1 MCQSTSQISRNAGR
15 NRRTCQKNHSIST
28 RSWANVASNVSTPDE
43 ELRRRFKNE
52 IGSIRKK
59 AEQALVG
66 ALVKY
71 HQRRAKRL
79 RNKLRKLEQ
88 YKSRRNRNTVTKQTS
103 HQKTQSPARKKTVNK
118 DDNVNELA
126 EELKT
131 KIGEVD
137 VLLEQMRSQVCANKQ
152 SESYSCL
159 LSDSLEVRG
168 KGKANRRDNK
178 AAKTAK
184 EKSGEKSKTKS
195 AFVTPLSHANSIS
208 KTCQMN
214 N

>member
-1 MCQSTSQISRNAGR
+1 M
-15 NRRTCQKNHSIST
+15 
-28 RSWANVASNVSTPDE
+28 W
-43 ELRRRFKNE
+43 
-52 IGSIRKK
+52 
-59 AEQALVG
+59 
-66 ALVKY
+66 
-71 HQRRAKRL
+71 
-79 RNKLRKLEQ
+79 
-88 YKSRRNRNTVTKQTS
+88 NTVTKQTS

-131 KIGEVD
+131 KIGEFD

-178 AAKTAK
+178 NAIESRKQYVKILSNEQLTDEQIYSTIAW
-184 EKSGEKSKTKS
+184 SK
-195 AFVTPLSHANSIS
+195 VYP
-208 KTCQMN
+208 
-214 N
+214 

>member
-1 MCQSTSQISRNAGR
+1 M
-15 NRRTCQKNHSIST
+15 
-28 RSWANVASNVSTPDE
+28 ASNVSKPDE

-52 IGSIRKK
+52 IGPIKKK

-71 HQRRAKRL
+71 HHKRAERL
-79 RNKLRKLEQ
+79 RNKLLELDQ
-88 YKSRRNRNTVTKQTS
+88 YKSRRNTVTKQTS

-126 EELKT
+126 EELRT
-131 KIGEVD
+131 KISEVD

-159 LSDSLEVRG
+159 L
-168 KGKANRRDNK
+168 
-178 AAKTAK
+178 
-184 EKSGEKSKTKS
+184 
-195 AFVTPLSHANSIS
+195 
-208 KTCQMN
+208 
-214 N
+214 

>member
-1 MCQSTSQISRNAGR
+1 MQKGIEELVRRIIRSAQEGVNTSR
-15 NRRTCQKNHSIST
+15 
-28 RSWANVASNVSTPDE
+28 ANVASNVSTPDE

-71 HQRRAKRL
+71 HHRRAERL

-137 VLLEQMRSQVCANKQ
+137 VLLEQCVRINRVNLTFV
-152 SESYSCL
+152 SY
-159 LSDSLEVRG
+159 
-168 KGKANRRDNK
+168 
-178 AAKTAK
+178 
-184 EKSGEKSKTKS
+184 
-195 AFVTPLSHANSIS
+195 
-208 KTCQMN
+208 
-214 N
+214 